1 MRNLKSA
8 FCILGLLSACSGG
21 GTTQEAA
28 TASTQSATGLADT
41 VAIVLTDTGTVES
54 FGSLVAART
63 ETIDIERLSTGEIT
77 KLTLSNTAV
86 SVAFDTGLGHTI
98 NKFGEGNRFL
108 AAQSSS
114 AEAVVAGLP
123 NSAAGVY
130 IVTTSEGNG
139 FVATTYAGPD
149 GISSFVPTGT
159 ATYDGGLVGL
169 YFETGFGTVYTRADM
184 TAAANFDSGNITFS
198 TNGTEDFN
206 LATGASGIDR
216 PELDIPETVIF
227 QTDDNNNK
235 FVILELSDGSGLTGS
250 AEIALFGSS
259 GEEMAGIGNL
269 TDDNEN
275 FTNATRVHLISFTG
289 QILD

>member
-54 FGSLVAART
+54 FSSLVQART

-98 NKFGEGNRFL
+98 TKFGEENRFL

-130 IVTTSEGNG
+130 KVTTSEGNG

-216 PELDIPETVIF
+216 SELDIPETVIF
-227 QTDDNNNK
+227 QGGDNNK
-235 FVILELSDGSGLTGS
+235 FVSVELSDGSGLTGS

-275 FTNATRVHLISFTG
+275 FTNATRVHLMSFTG

>member
-8 FCILGLLSACSGG
+8 FCIFGLLSACSGG

-54 FGSLVAART
+54 FSSLVQART

-77 KLTLSNTAV
+77 KLTLSNTAD

-114 AEAVVAGLP
+114 AEAAFAGLP

-130 IVTTSEGNG
+130 KVTTSEGNE
-139 FVATTYAGPD
+139 FVATTYAGSD

-184 TAAANFDSGNITFS
+184 TAAANFDTGNITFS

-216 PELDIPETVIF
+216 SELDIPETVIF
-227 QTDDNNNK
+227 QGGDNNK
-235 FVILELSDGSGLTGS
+235 FVSAELSDGSGLTGS

-269 TDDNEN
+269 TDDNDN
-275 FTNATRVHLISFTG
+275 ITNATRMHLISFAG

>member
-1 MRNLKSA
+1 MKSA
-8 FCILGLLSACSGG
+8 FCILGLLSACGGG

-54 FGSLVAART
+54 FSSLVEART

-77 KLTLSNTAV
+77 KLTFNNTAV

-98 NKFGEGNRFL
+98 NKFGEENRFL

-130 IVTTSEGNG
+130 IVTTTSEGNG

-216 PELDIPETVIF
+216 SELDIPETVIF
-227 QTDDNNNK
+227 QGGDNNK
-235 FVILELSDGSGLTGS
+235 FVTLELSDGSGLTGS

-275 FTNATRVHLISFTG
+275 ITNATRVHLISFTG

>member
-1 MRNLKSA
+1 M
-8 FCILGLLSACSGG
+8 
-21 GTTQEAA
+21 
-28 TASTQSATGLADT
+28 
-41 VAIVLTDTGTVES
+41 
-54 FGSLVAART
+54 RT

-77 KLTLSNTAV
+77 KLTLSNTAD

-114 AEAVVAGLP
+114 AEAAFADLP

-130 IVTTSEGNG
+130 KVTTSEGNE

-169 YFETGFGTVYTRADM
+169 YSVIGFGTVYTRADM
-184 TAAANFDSGNITFS
+184 TAAANFDTGNITFS

-216 PELDIPETVIF
+216 PELDIPETVIV

-259 GEEMAGIGNL
+259 GGRNGRHWQFN
-269 TDDNEN
+269 
-275 FTNATRVHLISFTG
+275 RR
-289 QILD
+289 Q

>member
-1 MRNLKSA
+1 LRNLKSA
-8 FCILGLLSACSGG
+8 FCILGLLSACSGD
-21 GTTQEAA
+21 GTTQEA
-28 TASTQSATGLADT
+28 ATGLADT

-54 FGSLVAART
+54 ISSLVVART

-77 KLTLSNTAV
+77 KLTLSNTAD

-98 NKFGEGNRFL
+98 NKFGEGDRFL
-108 AAQSSS
+108 TAQSSS
-114 AEAVVAGLP
+114 AEAVFAGLP

-130 IVTTSEGNG
+130 KVTTSEGNG

-206 LATGASGIDR
+206 PATGASGIDR
-216 PELDIPETVIF
+216 SELDIPATVIF
-227 QTDDNNNK
+227 QGDDNNK
-235 FVILELSDGSGLTGS
+235 FVSGELSDGSGLTGS

-259 GEEMAGIGNL
+259 GEEMAGIGTL
-269 TDDNEN
+269 TDDYEN

>member
-28 TASTQSATGLADT
+28 TTITQSATGLADT
-41 VAIVLTDTGTVES
+41 VAIVLTDTGTVED
-54 FGSLVAART
+54 FASLVVART

-77 KLTLSNTAV
+77 KLTLSNTTD

-98 NKFGEGNRFL
+98 NKFGEGDRFL

-114 AEAVVAGLP
+114 AEAVFAGLP
-123 NSAAGVY
+123 NSTAGVY
-130 IVTTSEGNG
+130 KVTTSEGNG
-139 FVATTYAGPD
+139 FLATTYAGPD

-216 PELDIPETVIF
+216 SELDIPETVIF
-227 QTDDNNNK
+227 LGSDDNK
-235 FVILELSDGSGLTGS
+235 FVSGELSDGSGLTGS

>member
-1 MRNLKSA
+1 MYSW
-8 FCILGLLSACSGG
+8 IACSGG

-28 TASTQSATGLADT
+28 TTITQSATGLADT

-54 FGSLVAART
+54 FSSLIEART

-77 KLTLSNTAV
+77 KLTLNNTAV

-98 NKFGEGNRFL
+98 NKFGEGDRFL

-114 AEAVVAGLP
+114 AEAVFAGLP

-130 IVTTSEGNG
+130 KVTTSEGNG

-216 PELDIPETVIF
+216 SELDIPETVLTQDF
-227 QTDDNNNK
+227 DSK
-235 FVILELSDGSGLTGS
+235 FINLELSDGSGLTGS

-269 TDDNEN
+269 TDDNDN
-275 FTNATRVHLISFTG
+275 ITNATRVHLISFTG